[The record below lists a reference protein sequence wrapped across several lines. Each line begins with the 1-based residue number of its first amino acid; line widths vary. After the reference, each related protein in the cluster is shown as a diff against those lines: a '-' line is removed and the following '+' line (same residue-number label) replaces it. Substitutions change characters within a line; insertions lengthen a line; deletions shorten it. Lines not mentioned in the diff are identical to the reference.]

1 MIDLVFIKLLQLA
14 PFDIVVNDLKNL
26 ITIKLSKFVG
36 LFDKPKKLI
45 LANFSRKRLYWKD
58 TAV

>member
-26 ITIKLSKFVG
+26 ITIELGKFVG

-45 LANFSRKRLYWKD
+45 LVNFSRKRLYWKD